1 MTAKRKDDI
10 YYVCSLIEF
19 IARQTKNHRGAVACA
34 IGHDG
39 IDRLLAH
46 AEVNHCLP
54 FEQVADE
61 VVAEYGIST
70 GDFDTVQDCRYTVP
84 GYLDI
89 GRVYQTLVLD
99 TMQDDA
105 AQAILDVFTSFLSDE
120 ISNFN
125 SSAYY
130 SNPDYLRCS
139 YLEGKLLE

>member
-1 MTAKRKDDI
+1 MTVKRKDDI

-19 IARQTKNHRGAVACA
+19 IARQTKNHRGAVASA
-34 IGHDG
+34 IGHAG
-39 IDRLLAH
+39 IAHLLAH

-61 VVAEYGIST
+61 VVTEYGIPT
-70 GDFDTVQDCRYTVP
+70 GDFDTVQNCRYTVP

-89 GRVYQTLVLD
+89 GRVYQTLVLE

-105 AQAILDVFTSFLSDE
+105 VQAILDVFTSFLSDE

-125 SSAYY
+125 SSVYY

-139 YLEGKLLE
+139 YLEGKLLA

>member
-70 GDFDTVQDCRYTVP
+70 GDFDTVQDCLYTVP

-125 SSAYY
+125 SSVYY

-139 YLEGKLLE
+139 YLEGKLLA

>member
-10 YYVCSLIEF
+10 YYVCCLIEF

-61 VVAEYGIST
+61 VVTEYGIPT

-125 SSAYY
+125 SSVYY

-139 YLEGKLLE
+139 YLEGKLLA

>member
-1 MTAKRKDDI
+1 MTVKRKDDI

-19 IARQTKNHRGAVACA
+19 IARQTKNHRGAVASA
-34 IGHDG
+34 IGHAG
-39 IDRLLAH
+39 IAHLLAH

-61 VVAEYGIST
+61 VVTEYGIPT
-70 GDFDTVQDCRYTVP
+70 GDFDTVQNCRYTVP

-125 SSAYY
+125 SSVYY

-139 YLEGKLLE
+139 YLEGKLLA